1 MSGNNTGWTGG
12 QNSVG
17 DIAPA
22 LAHYT
27 DKVLF
32 DEVWERPALSKRDR
46 SLATVSAL
54 VTMGSTEQLTFHLG
68 FARDN
73 GVTEEELIETITHLA
88 FYTGWPRAMAAMA
101 VARTVFTAKEQGGV

>member
-1 MSGNNTGWTGG
+1 MSGWTGG

-17 DIAPA
+17 DLAPA

-32 DEVWERPALSKRDR
+32 DEVWERPDLGKRDR
-46 SLATVSAL
+46 SLVTVTAL
-54 VTMGSTEQLTFHLG
+54 VTLGALDQLSFHIA

-73 GVTEEELIETITHLA
+73 GVSETEIVEAITHLA
-88 FYTGWPRAMAAMA
+88 FYVGWPRAMAAIG
-101 VARTVFTAKEQGGV
+101 VARSVFAS